1 MSDTLTGRPLWRQG
15 MFMRPQHFQQ
25 LGRYVDSQIHA
36 RASVLQP
43 AGWGLQTLTLDTS
56 ALALGKFVIQACRA
70 IMPDGL
76 VLTLPQ
82 GVAGANVLTVPNGTR
97 DKLVLIGVP
106 LSVGDGMEVAAGDSR
121 IRFTEVTLAARD
133 VTQSNS
139 ERQDLTIAVPNAQL
153 FLEGDQPANF
163 VTMPIARIADCHE
176 GIRLDRDYIP
186 PVLDMH
192 ASTALIGFLNELE
205 SLLKS
210 KSRALSGES
219 DPLRSQNY
227 TAALIDFLM
236 LQTCNRYLPLLDHY
250 GRFPGTHPETFYRDL
265 LQMAGDFSAF
275 LAPARQPPDFAP
287 YDHLGLMACLQPL
300 LRMIRSALLS
310 LETQGAI
317 ALPLQ
322 ASKFGIWVSP
332 ITDRSLLDDARFIL
346 SVGADVHPEVLR
358 SRAPSQFKVGPIE
371 QIRELTQLQL
381 PGIKLLPLPVVPR
394 ELPYRADAVYLQLE
408 KSGQSWPQLRSSA
421 AFALHVSGDYP
432 GLRMEFW
439 AIRDGAK

>member
-236 LQTCNRYLPLLDHY
+236 LQTCNRYLPLLNHY

-275 LAPARQPPDFAP
+275 LAPSRQPPDFAP

>member
-1 MSDTLTGRPLWRQG
+1 MSDALTGRPLWRQG

-25 LGRYVDSQIHA
+25 LGRYIDSQLHS
-36 RASVLQP
+36 RASAAQP
-43 AGWGLQTLTLDTS
+43 CGWGLQSLTLDTS
-56 ALALGKFVIQACRA
+56 ALALNKFVVQACRA

-106 LSVGDGMEVAAGDSR
+106 LTVGDGVEVAAGDSR
-121 IRFTEVTLAARD
+121 IRFTEVALAARD

-139 ERQDLTIAVPNAQL
+139 ERQELAVAVPNAQL
-153 FLEGDQPANF
+153 FLEGTQPANF
-163 VTMPIARIADCHE
+163 VSMPIARIADCHE
-176 GIRLDRDYIP
+176 GIRLDREYIP
-186 PVLDMH
+186 PVVDLH
-192 ASTALIGFLNELE
+192 ASTALQAFLNELE

-236 LQTCNRYLPLLDHY
+236 LQTCNRYMPLLAHY
-250 GRFPGTHPETFYRDL
+250 ARFPGTHPETFYRDVL
-265 LQMAGDFSAF
+265 RMAGDFSAF
-275 LAPARQPPDFAP
+275 LTPARQPPDFPA
-287 YDHLGLMACLQPL
+287 YNHLGLMGCLQPL
-300 LRMIRSALLS
+300 LRMIRAALLS

-332 ITDRSLLDDARFIL
+332 IADRSLLDDARFIL
-346 SVGADVHPEVLR
+346 SVGADIHPEVLR
-358 SRAPSQFKVGPIE
+358 TRAPTQFKVGPIE

-408 KSGQSWPQLRSSA
+408 KTAQSWAPLRSSA

-439 AIRDGAK
+439 AIRDAAK